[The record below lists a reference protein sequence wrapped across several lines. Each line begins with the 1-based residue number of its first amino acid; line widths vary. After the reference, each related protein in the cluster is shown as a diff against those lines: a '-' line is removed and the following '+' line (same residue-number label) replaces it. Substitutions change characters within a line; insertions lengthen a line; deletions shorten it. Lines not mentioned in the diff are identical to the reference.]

1 LLDFWGTQAIL
12 THLAYHLQRSYT
24 VGDMIN
30 IFFKKL
36 NPNAVLP
43 TKAYAGD
50 AAFDLYSDQ
59 EQTIE
64 PGETKL
70 ISTGL
75 QLANF
80 RQTEGVSSFLKIE
93 GRSGLACKGIFPV
106 GGIVDTQSYRG
117 EIKCIMHN
125 SSKGVYT
132 FEKGER
138 VAQAIFYQIMNLPS
152 QITIEETD
160 TVIETQRGTGGFGS
174 SGR

>member
-1 LLDFWGTQAIL
+1 
-12 THLAYHLQRSYT
+12 
-24 VGDMIN
+24 MIN

-36 NPNAVLP
+36 NPNATLP

-50 AAFDLYSDQ
+50 AAFDLFSDQ
-59 EQTIE
+59 DQTLE

-80 RQTEGVSSFLKIE
+80 RQTQGISSFLKIE

-125 SSKGVYT
+125 SSKSSHT
-132 FEKGER
+132 FKQGER

-160 TVIETQRGTGGFGS
+160 SVIETQRGTGGFGS
-174 SGR
+174 TGR